1 MVGGGRQV
9 DTLGSSRVVPAGR
22 LWTILP
28 VSDSDGSVTVAL
40 PDSDPNTPAASN
52 TASSSSTA
60 CTVSDSA
67 TASCDGSGIRDDSI
81 PVNGALSAASGELC
95 LPGNDSDCSG
105 WTGSGVAVDL
115 GANHDGLE
123 DEGKVCKGAGA
134 GFEVEAR
141 RWEGTGAEEGAGRG
155 AGEGGLADDGGLP
168 SLHIGKEVPAAV
180 GLRVE
185 VDPTSSAR
193 PEGTGVIEEVRMIFE
208 QQHSSHTQKTSAA
221 YPR

>member
-1 MVGGGRQV
+1 M

-40 PDSDPNTPAASN
+40 PDSDLNTPAASN

-60 CTVSDSA
+60 CTVSDSV

-81 PVNGALSAASGELC
+81 QVNGAQRFSAASGELC
-95 LPGNDSDCSG
+95 LPSPRNDSDCSG

-115 GANHDGLE
+115 EANHDGLE

-141 RWEGTGAEEGAGRG
+141 KWEGTGAEEGAGRG

-185 VDPTSSAR
+185 VDPTSGAR